1 MENKSIWSVR
11 QILGYSLI
19 QYEILKEEQDSY
31 ILKDLSCRDHENCEI
46 RVSLDLQYIEPIND
60 SAKEYEYYHKDS
72 KYFLS
77 EKEARIDFYNTA
89 KRLNLENKTRLEEV
103 NNNIEKF
110 LEYAKSKRYT
120 KNKSTIGYGTTIYT
134 FNRDC
139 WKLSNDIRNNKCNN
153 YEELLDKYIKSYEI
167 NSFKSI
173 FSIHKG
179 VESNEKHYYV
189 DLREY
194 DGDYKNVY
202 IEVEKKDDDDAL
214 RIIPQYDIEY
224 ENDYDNLYNDQ
235 YYEGKEFE
243 EAATT
248 INNCRYLII
257 NEIKNFLL
265 NILGDNKIQIAKLE
279 AQLNEYEMKLSI
291 WNNK

>member
-1 MENKSIWSVR
+1 MENKSIWSIR
-11 QILGYSLI
+11 QFLGYSLT
-19 QYEILKEEQDSY
+19 QYEILKEEKDSY
-31 ILKDLSCRDHENCEI
+31 ILKDLSCKGHKNCEI

-89 KRLNLENKTRLEEV
+89 KRLNQENKNKSVEM

-120 KNKSTIGYGTTIYT
+120 KNKSTISYGTTIYT

-139 WKLSNDIRNNKCNN
+139 WKLQNDIKNNKCDD

-173 FSIHKG
+173 FSIHNG

-194 DGDYKNVY
+194 DGDYKKVY
-202 IEVEKKDDDDAL
+202 IEVEKKDDTL
-214 RIIPQYDIEY
+214 RVTPQYDVEY
-224 ENDYDNLYNDQ
+224 GDYDQYEQ
-235 YYEGKEFE
+235 YYGGEEFD

-257 NEIKNFLL
+257 NNIKNGLM
-265 NILGDNKIQIAKLE
+265 NILSDNKRQIAKLE
-279 AQLNEYEMKLSI
+279 EQLNEYDMKLSI

>member
-1 MENKSIWSVR
+1 MENKSIWSIR

-31 ILKDLSCRDHENCEI
+31 ILKDLSCRDHKNCEI

-60 SAKEYEYYHKDS
+60 SAKEYDYYHKDS

-120 KNKSTIGYGTTIYT
+120 KNRSTISYGTPIYT
-134 FNRDC
+134 FDRDC
-139 WKLSNDIRNNKCNN
+139 RGLEMDIKNNKCDDYNN
-153 YEELLDKYIKSYEI
+153 LLDKYIKSYEI

-194 DGDYKNVY
+194 DDDYKKVY
-202 IEVEKKDDDDAL
+202 VEVEKKDDTL

-224 ENDYDNLYNDQ
+224 ENYYDNLYNYQ
-235 YYEGKEFE
+235 YYAGEEFE

-257 NEIKNFLL
+257 NNIKNGML
-265 NILGDNKIQIAKLE
+265 NILADNKRQIVKLE
-279 AQLNEYEMKLSI
+279 EQLNEYEVKLSI
-291 WNNK
+291 WRDK

>member
-1 MENKSIWSVR
+1 MENKSIWSIR
-11 QILGYSLI
+11 QVLGYSLI

-60 SAKEYEYYHKDS
+60 SAKEYDYYHKDS

-77 EKEARIDFYNTA
+77 EKEARIEFYNTA
-89 KRLNLENKTRLEEV
+89 KQIKLEDKNKSV
-103 NNNIEKF
+103 AMNNNIEKF
-110 LEYAKSKRYT
+110 LEYAKTKRYT
-120 KNKSTIGYGTTIYT
+120 KNKSTISYGTTIYT

-139 WKLSNDIRNNKCNN
+139 WGLEKDIKNNECDD

-194 DGDYKNVY
+194 AEDYDKVY

-214 RIIPQYDIEY
+214 RIISQYDVEY
-224 ENDYDNLYNDQ
+224 YNDLYNYQ
-235 YYEGKEFE
+235 YYAGEEFD

-248 INNCRYLII
+248 INNCRCLII
-257 NEIKNFLL
+257 NNIKNGLL
-265 NILGDNKIQIAKLE
+265 NILADNKRHIAKLDG
-279 AQLNEYEMKLSI
+279 QLHEYDINLSI

>member
-1 MENKSIWSVR
+1 MENKSIWSIR

-31 ILKDLSCRDHENCEI
+31 ILKDLSCRDHKNCEI
-46 RVSLDLQYIEPIND
+46 RVSLDLQYMEPIND
-60 SAKEYEYYHKDS
+60 SAKEYDYYHKDS

-77 EKEARIDFYNTA
+77 EKEARIEFYNTA
-89 KRLNLENKTRLEEV
+89 KQIKLEDKNKSV
-103 NNNIEKF
+103 AINNNIEKF

-120 KNKSTIGYGTTIYT
+120 KNRSTISYGTPIYT
-134 FNRDC
+134 FDRDC
-139 WKLSNDIRNNKCNN
+139 WGLEMDIKNNKCDN

-173 FSIHKG
+173 FSIHND
-179 VESNEKHYYV
+179 VETNEKHYYV

-194 DGDYKNVY
+194 DGDYDKVY
-202 IEVEKKDDDDAL
+202 IEVEKKDDTL
-214 RIIPQYDIEY
+214 RVTPQYEVGYSDY
-224 ENDYDNLYNDQ
+224 EPCDQ
-235 YYEGKEFE
+235 YYAGKEFD

-248 INNCRYLII
+248 INNCRCLII
-257 NEIKNFLL
+257 NNIKNGLL
-265 NILGDNKIQIAKLE
+265 NILADNKRQIAKLDE
-279 AQLNEYEMKLSI
+279 QLNEYDMKLTI

>member
-11 QILGYSLI
+11 QILGCSLT

-46 RVSLDLQYIEPIND
+46 RVSLDLQYMEPIND

-72 KYFLS
+72 KYFFN
-77 EKEARIDFYNTA
+77 EKDARIDFYNTA
-89 KRLNLENKTRLEEV
+89 KQHKLENKNRSVEV

-139 WKLSNDIRNNKCNN
+139 WELEKYIKNNECDN
-153 YEELLDKYIKSYEI
+153 YDKLLDKYIKSYEI
-167 NSFKSI
+167 NSFKNI
-173 FSIHKG
+173 FSIYKG
-179 VESNEKHYYV
+179 VETNEKHYYV

-194 DGDYKNVY
+194 EGDYKNVY
-202 IEVEKKDDDDAL
+202 IEVEKKDDTL
-214 RIIPQYDIEY
+214 KITPQYDIEY
-224 ENDYDNLYNDQ
+224 DRYDEVYNR
-235 YYEGKEFE
+235 YYGGEKFD
-243 EAATT
+243 EASTT
-248 INNCRYLII
+248 INNCRYLMI
-257 NEIKNFLL
+257 NNIKNGLM
-265 NILGDNKIQIAKLE
+265 NILADNKRQIAKLE
-279 AQLNEYEMKLSI
+279 EQLNEYDMKLSI
-291 WNNK
+291 WSNK

>member
-1 MENKSIWSVR
+1 VGNKSIWSIR
-11 QILGYSLI
+11 QFLGYSLI

-31 ILKDLSCRDHENCEI
+31 ILKDLSCRDHKNCEI
-46 RVSLDLQYIEPIND
+46 RVSLGLQYMEPIND

-72 KYFLS
+72 KYFIS
-77 EKEARIDFYNTA
+77 EKEARIEFYNTA
-89 KRLNLENKTRLEEV
+89 KQIKLEDKNKSV
-103 NNNIEKF
+103 VINNNIEKF
-110 LEYAKSKRYT
+110 LEYAKTKRYT
-120 KNKSTIGYGTTIYT
+120 KNKSTISYGTTIYT
-134 FNRDC
+134 FNRDY
-139 WKLSNDIRNNKCNN
+139 WKLSNDIRNNKCDN

-194 DGDYKNVY
+194 DDDYKKVY
-202 IEVEKKDDDDAL
+202 VEVEKKDDTL
-214 RIIPQYDIEY
+214 RIISQYDVEY
-224 ENDYDNLYNDQ
+224 ENDYDNLYNCQ

-257 NEIKNFLL
+257 NNIKNGLL
-265 NILGDNKIQIAKLE
+265 NILADNKRHIAKLDE
-279 AQLNEYEMKLSI
+279 QLNEYDMKLTI

>member
-11 QILGYSLI
+11 QVLGYSLI

-46 RVSLDLQYIEPIND
+46 RVSLDLKYIEPLND
-60 SAKEYEYYHKDS
+60 SAKEYEYYHRDS

-77 EKEARIDFYNTA
+77 EKDARIEFYNTA
-89 KRLNLENKTRLEEV
+89 KQLKLEDKNKSV
-103 NNNIEKF
+103 AMNNNIEKF

-120 KNKSTIGYGTTIYT
+120 KNKSTISYGTTIYT

-139 WKLSNDIRNNKCNN
+139 WGLQNDIKSNECDN

-173 FSIHKG
+173 FSIYNG
-179 VESNEKHYYV
+179 VETNEKHYYV
-189 DLREY
+189 DLRGYAEDY
-194 DGDYKNVY
+194 DKVY
-202 IEVEKKDDDDAL
+202 IEVEKKDDAL

-224 ENDYDNLYNDQ
+224 GDYDQYEQ
-235 YYEGKEFE
+235 YYGGEEFD
-243 EAATT
+243 EATTT
-248 INNCRYLII
+248 INNCRCLII
-257 NEIKNFLL
+257 NNIKNGLL
-265 NILGDNKIQIAKLE
+265 NILADNKRHIAKLDE
-279 AQLNEYEMKLSI
+279 QLNEYEMKLYI
-291 WNNK
+291 WSNK

>member
-1 MENKSIWSVR
+1 MGNKSIWSIR
-11 QILGYSLI
+11 QFLGYSLT

-31 ILKDLSCRDHENCEI
+31 ILKDLSCRDHKNCEI
-46 RVSLDLQYIEPIND
+46 RVSLGLQYMEPIND

-72 KYFLS
+72 KYFIS

-89 KRLNLENKTRLEEV
+89 KQIKLEDKNRLVKV

-139 WKLSNDIRNNKCNN
+139 WVVEKDIKNNKCDN

-167 NSFKSI
+167 NSFKNIS
-173 FSIHKG
+173 SIHKG
-179 VESNEKHYYV
+179 VETNEKRYYV

-194 DGDYKNVY
+194 DWDYDNVY
-202 IEVEKKDDDDAL
+202 IEVEKKDDTL
-214 RIIPQYDIEY
+214 RIISQYEVEY
-224 ENDYDNLYNDQ
+224 SDYDQCDK
-235 YYEGKEFE
+235 YYAGEEFE

-257 NEIKNFLL
+257 NNIKNGLM
-265 NILGDNKIQIAKLE
+265 NILADNKRHIAKLE
-279 AQLNEYEMKLSI
+279 EQLNEYDINLSI

>member
-1 MENKSIWSVR
+1 MENKSIWSIR
-11 QILGYSLI
+11 QILGYLLI

-31 ILKDLSCRDHENCEI
+31 ILKDLSCTGHKNCEI

-89 KRLNLENKTRLEEV
+89 KRLNLENKTKLEEV

-120 KNKSTIGYGTTIYT
+120 KNRSTISYGTPIYT
-134 FNRDC
+134 FDRDC
-139 WKLSNDIRNNKCNN
+139 WELEKDIKSNECDN
-153 YEELLDKYIKSYEI
+153 YDKLLDKYIKSYEI
-167 NSFKSI
+167 NSLKSI

-194 DGDYKNVY
+194 DDDYKKVY
-202 IEVEKKDDDDAL
+202 VEVEKKDDDDAL

-224 ENDYDNLYNDQ
+224 GDYYQYEQ
-235 YYEGKEFE
+235 YYAGKEFE

-257 NEIKNFLL
+257 NNIKNGLL
-265 NILGDNKIQIAKLE
+265 NILADNKRQITKLE
-279 AQLNEYEMKLSI
+279 EQLNEYEVKLSI
-291 WNNK
+291 WRDK

>member
-31 ILKDLSCRDHENCEI
+31 ILKDLSCKGHKNCEI
-46 RVSLDLQYIEPIND
+46 RVSLDLQYMEPMND

-77 EKEARIDFYNTA
+77 EKDARIEFYNIA
-89 KRLNLENKTRLEEV
+89 KRLNLENKTRLEEL
-103 NNNIEKF
+103 NNNIGKF
-110 LEYAKSKRYT
+110 IKYAISKRYT
-120 KNKSTIGYGTTIYT
+120 KNKSTISYGTSIYT
-134 FNRDC
+134 FDRDC
-139 WKLSNDIRNNKCNN
+139 RELENDIKNNACGN
-153 YEELLDKYIKSYEI
+153 YDKLLDKYIKSYEI

-173 FSIHKG
+173 FSILKG
-179 VESNEKHYYV
+179 VESNEKHYYI

-194 DGDYKNVY
+194 ADDYKNVFV
-202 IEVEKKDDDDAL
+202 EVEKRGDTL
-214 RIIPQYDIEY
+214 RIIPQYDIEC

-235 YYEGKEFE
+235 YYAGKEFD

-248 INNCRYLII
+248 INNCRCLII
-257 NEIKNFLL
+257 NNIKNGLL
-265 NILGDNKIQIAKLE
+265 NILADNRRQIAKLE
-279 AQLNEYEMKLSI
+279 AQLNEYDMKLTI
-291 WNNK
+291 WSNE

>member
-1 MENKSIWSVR
+1 MENKSIWSIR
-11 QILGYSLI
+11 QVLGYSLI
-19 QYEILKEEQDSY
+19 QYEILKEEQGSY

-46 RVSLDLQYIEPIND
+46 RVSLDLKYIEPLND
-60 SAKEYEYYHKDS
+60 SAKEYEYYHSDS

-89 KRLNLENKTRLEEV
+89 KQHKLEDKNKSV
-103 NNNIEKF
+103 AINNNIEKF

-120 KNKSTIGYGTTIYT
+120 KNKSTISYGTTIYT

-139 WKLSNDIRNNKCNN
+139 WGLQNDIKSNECDN

-173 FSIHKG
+173 FSIYNG
-179 VESNEKHYYV
+179 VETNEKHYYV
-189 DLREY
+189 DLRGYTEDY
-194 DGDYKNVY
+194 DKVY
-202 IEVEKKDDDDAL
+202 IEVEKKDDAL
-214 RIIPQYDIEY
+214 RINPQYDIKY
-224 ENDYDNLYNDQ
+224 GDYDQYEQ
-235 YYEGKEFE
+235 YYGGEEFD

-257 NEIKNFLL
+257 NNIKNGLL
-265 NILGDNKIQIAKLE
+265 NILADNKRHIAKLE
-279 AQLNEYEMKLSI
+279 EQLNEYEMKLTI
-291 WNNK
+291 WSNK

>member
-1 MENKSIWSVR
+1 MENKSIWSIR
-11 QILGYSLI
+11 QFLGYSLT

-31 ILKDLSCRDHENCEI
+31 ILRDLSCKGHENCEI

-60 SAKEYEYYHKDS
+60 SAKEYDYYHKDS

-89 KRLNLENKTRLEEV
+89 KQLKLEDKNKSV
-103 NNNIEKF
+103 AINNNIEKF

-120 KNKSTIGYGTTIYT
+120 KNKSTISYGTTIYT
-134 FNRDC
+134 FNRGC
-139 WKLSNDIRNNKCNN
+139 WDLEKDIKHNECDDYNN
-153 YEELLDKYIKSYEI
+153 LLDKYIKSYEI

-179 VESNEKHYYV
+179 VETNEKRYYV
-189 DLREY
+189 DMREY
-194 DGDYKNVY
+194 DGDYDKVY
-202 IEVEKKDDDDAL
+202 IEVEKKDDAL
-214 RIIPQYDIEY
+214 RVTPQYDVEY
-224 ENDYDNLYNDQ
+224 SDYDPCDQ
-235 YYEGKEFE
+235 YYAGKDFE

-248 INNCRYLII
+248 INNCRCLMI
-257 NEIKNFLL
+257 NIIKNGLL
-265 NILGDNKIQIAKLE
+265 NILADNKRHIAKLE
-279 AQLNEYEMKLSI
+279 EQLNEYEVKLSI

>member
-31 ILKDLSCRDHENCEI
+31 ILKDLSCQGHKNCEI
-46 RVSLDLQYIEPIND
+46 RVSLDLQYMEPMND
-60 SAKEYEYYHKDS
+60 SAKEYEYYHRDS
-72 KYFLS
+72 KYFIS

-89 KRLNLENKTRLEEV
+89 IRLNLENKNRLEEL

-110 LEYAKSKRYT
+110 LKYAISKRYT
-120 KNKSTIGYGTTIYT
+120 KNKSTISYGTTIYT

-139 WKLSNDIRNNKCNN
+139 WELEKDIKSNEYDNYDKLF
-153 YEELLDKYIKSYEI
+153 DKYIKSYEI

-173 FSIHKG
+173 FSILKG
-179 VESNEKHYYV
+179 VESNEKHYYI

-194 DGDYKNVY
+194 ADDYKNVFV
-202 IEVEKKDDDDAL
+202 EVEKRGDTL

-224 ENDYDNLYNDQ
+224 GDYDQCEQ
-235 YYEGKEFE
+235 YYAGKEFE

-248 INNCRYLII
+248 INNCRYMMI
-257 NEIKNFLL
+257 NNIKNGLL
-265 NILGDNKIQIAKLE
+265 NISADNRRQIAKLE

-291 WNNK
+291 WSNE

>member
-31 ILKDLSCRDHENCEI
+31 ILKDLSCQGHKNCEI
-46 RVSLDLQYIEPIND
+46 RVSLDLQYMEPMNN

-72 KYFLS
+72 KYFSS
-77 EKEARIDFYNTA
+77 EKDARIEFYNTA
-89 KRLNLENKTRLEEV
+89 KRLNLENKTRLDEL

-110 LEYAKSKRYT
+110 LKYAQSKRYI
-120 KNKSTIGYGTTIYT
+120 KNRSTISYGTTIYT

-139 WKLSNDIRNNKCNN
+139 RELENDIKNNAWGN
-153 YEELLDKYIKSYEI
+153 YDKLLDKYIKSYEI

-173 FSIHKG
+173 FSILKG
-179 VESNEKHYYV
+179 VESNEKHYYI

-194 DGDYKNVY
+194 NDDYKNVFV
-202 IEVEKKDDDDAL
+202 EVEKRGDTL

-235 YYEGKEFE
+235 YYAGKEFE

-248 INNCRYLII
+248 INNCRYMMI
-257 NEIKNFLL
+257 NNIKNGML
-265 NILGDNKIQIAKLE
+265 NVFADNRRQIAKLDE
-279 AQLNEYEMKLSI
+279 QLNEYDMKLTI
-291 WNNK
+291 WNNE

>member
-1 MENKSIWSVR
+1 MENKSIWSIR

-31 ILKDLSCRDHENCEI
+31 ILKDLSCKGHKNCEI
-46 RVSLDLQYIEPIND
+46 RVSLDLQYMEPMND
-60 SAKEYEYYHKDS
+60 SAKEYEYYHRDS
-72 KYFLS
+72 KYFIS

-89 KRLNLENKTRLEEV
+89 IRLNLENKNRLEEL

-110 LEYAKSKRYT
+110 LEYAKSKRYI
-120 KNKSTIGYGTTIYT
+120 KNRSTISYGTTIYT

-139 WKLSNDIRNNKCNN
+139 RELENDIKNNAWGN
-153 YEELLDKYIKSYEI
+153 YDKLLDKYIKSYEI

-173 FSIHKG
+173 FSILKG
-179 VESNEKHYYV
+179 VESNEKHYYI

-194 DGDYKNVY
+194 NDDYKNVFV
-202 IEVEKKDDDDAL
+202 EVEKRGDTL

-235 YYEGKEFE
+235 YYAGKEFE

-248 INNCRYLII
+248 INNCRYMMI
-257 NEIKNFLL
+257 NNIKNGML
-265 NILGDNKIQIAKLE
+265 NIFADNRRQIAKLDE
-279 AQLNEYEMKLSI
+279 QLNEYDMKLTI
-291 WNNK
+291 WSNE

>member
-1 MENKSIWSVR
+1 MENKSIWSIR

-19 QYEILKEEQDSY
+19 QYEILKEEKDSY
-31 ILKDLSCRDHENCEI
+31 ILKDLSCQGHKNCEI

-60 SAKEYEYYHKDS
+60 SAKEYDYYHKDS

-77 EKEARIDFYNTA
+77 EKDARIDFYNTA

-120 KNKSTIGYGTTIYT
+120 KNRSTISYGTPIYT
-134 FNRDC
+134 FDRDC
-139 WKLSNDIRNNKCNN
+139 WGLEMDIKNNKCDN

-194 DGDYKNVY
+194 DDDYKKVY
-202 IEVEKKDDDDAL
+202 IEVEKKDDTL

-224 ENDYDNLYNDQ
+224 GDYDQYEQ
-235 YYEGKEFE
+235 YYGGEEFD

-248 INNCRYLII
+248 INNCRCLII
-257 NEIKNFLL
+257 NNIKNGLL
-265 NILGDNKIQIAKLE
+265 NILADNKRQIAKLE
-279 AQLNEYEMKLSI
+279 EQLNEYEVKLSI

>member
-1 MENKSIWSVR
+1 MENKSIWSTR
-11 QILGYSLI
+11 QVLGYSLI
-19 QYEILKEEQDSY
+19 QYEILKEEKDSY
-31 ILKDLSCRDHENCEI
+31 ILKDLSCRDHKNCEI
-46 RVSLDLQYIEPIND
+46 RVSLDLKYIEPLND

-120 KNKSTIGYGTTIYT
+120 KNKSTISYGTTIYT

-139 WKLSNDIRNNKCNN
+139 WELVKDIKNNKCDN

-173 FSIHKG
+173 FSIYKG
-179 VESNEKHYYV
+179 VETNEKHYYV
-189 DLREY
+189 DMREY
-194 DGDYKNVY
+194 AEDYKNVY

-214 RIIPQYDIEY
+214 RIIPQYDVDY
-224 ENDYDNLYNDQ
+224 GDYDQYEQ
-235 YYEGKEFE
+235 YYAGEEFD

-248 INNCRYLII
+248 INKCRYLMI
-257 NEIKNFLL
+257 NNIKNLLL
-265 NILGDNKIQIAKLE
+265 NILEDNKRQIAKLE
-279 AQLNEYEMKLSI
+279 EQLNEYEMKLSI

>member
-1 MENKSIWSVR
+1 MENKSIWSIR
-11 QILGYSLI
+11 QVLGYSLI

-60 SAKEYEYYHKDS
+60 SAKEYDYYHKDS

-77 EKEARIDFYNTA
+77 EKEARIEFYNTA
-89 KRLNLENKTRLEEV
+89 KQIKLEDKNKSVEM

-110 LEYAKSKRYT
+110 LEYAKTKRYT
-120 KNKSTIGYGTTIYT
+120 KNKSTISYGTTIYT
-134 FNRDC
+134 FDRDY
-139 WKLSNDIRNNKCNN
+139 WKLINDIKNNKCDN

-194 DGDYKNVY
+194 AEDYDKVY

-214 RIIPQYDIEY
+214 RIISQYDVEY
-224 ENDYDNLYNDQ
+224 YNDLYNYQ
-235 YYEGKEFE
+235 YYAGEEFD

-248 INNCRYLII
+248 INNCRCLII
-257 NEIKNFLL
+257 NNIKNSLL
-265 NILGDNKIQIAKLE
+265 NILADNKRHIAKLDG
-279 AQLNEYEMKLSI
+279 QLNEYDINLSI

>member
-19 QYEILKEEQDSY
+19 QYEILKEEKDSY

-72 KYFLS
+72 KYFIS

-89 KRLNLENKTRLEEV
+89 KRLNLENKNKSVEM

-120 KNKSTIGYGTTIYT
+120 KNKSTISYGTTIYT

-139 WKLSNDIRNNKCNN
+139 WKLQNDIKNNKCDD

-194 DGDYKNVY
+194 DGDYKKVY
-202 IEVEKKDDDDAL
+202 IEVEKKDDTL
-214 RIIPQYDIEY
+214 RVTPQYDVEY
-224 ENDYDNLYNDQ
+224 GDYDQYEQ
-235 YYEGKEFE
+235 YYAGEEFD

-257 NEIKNFLL
+257 NNIKNGLM
-265 NILGDNKIQIAKLE
+265 NILSDNKRQIAKLE
-279 AQLNEYEMKLSI
+279 EQLNEYDMKLSI